1 MKELFRTKNETWKE
15 IQSNLLFI
23 GAVELLIYNV
33 GLRIKYSFQARVDL
47 FTPIVGT
54 EYGIYYN
61 SNFWIIIPILMTLVF
76 MWLTCPGAL
85 TVFTEGSLGRKLK
98 SLARGLVL
106 GGLAILLLTVLA
118 WISGTV
124 TFTYKRFDWQL
135 IPVILPLFIQCA
147 AEELL
152 LRGYVPAVVG
162 SKHSWDVVCFV
173 SGGLF
178 IFHHIVNMEYFGFN
192 TMFCLN
198 VFLIGVLFC
207 LLIRAEGNFW
217 IVCGFHTAWNYV
229 QTYIFGVSMSGNPS
243 TVGLFQGVLNG
254 GNGFYDEIYGYEGSI
269 TAAVL
274 LILSITLVIYRGGT
288 RDGSPFHRSS
298 D

>member
-23 GAVELLIYNV
+23 GAAELLIYNV
-33 GLRIKYSFQARVDL
+33 GLQIKYRAQAQIDL

-61 SNFWIIIPILMTLVF
+61 SNFWIIIPIILTLAF

-85 TVFTEGSLGRKLK
+85 TVFTEGSPVRKLK

-106 GGLAILLLTVLA
+106 GGVAISLLTFLA
-118 WISGTV
+118 SISGTV
-124 TFTYKRFDWQL
+124 TFAFNWLDWQL
-135 IPVILPLFIQCA
+135 VPVILPLFIQCT

-162 SKHSWDVVCFV
+162 AKHSWDVVSFV

-178 IFHHIVNMEYFGFN
+178 IFHHILNMEYFGFN

-198 VFLIGVLFC
+198 VFLMGVLLC
-207 LLIRAEGNFW
+207 LLVRAEGNFW
-217 IVCGFHTAWNYV
+217 IVCGFHTAWNYM
-229 QTYIFGVSMSGNPS
+229 QTYIFGVTISGNPS
-243 TVGLFQGVLNG
+243 TIGVFQGILNG
-254 GNGFYDEIYGYEGSI
+254 GNGFFEEAYGYEGSI
-269 TAAVL
+269 TATVL
-274 LILSITLVIYRGGT
+274 VTTMILGLIYYLRRKTERVN
-288 RDGSPFHRSS
+288 
-298 D
+298 